1 MVPMT
6 KSMTAPL
13 RFDLRGKRVYVAG
26 HLGLAGSAVVRRLAS
41 EHCEVLTAGR
51 GELDLTQQEAT
62 ETWIKQARPDAIFLA
77 AGRVGGIYANDA
89 FPADFLGDNLAIG
102 LNVLRAAVATKVKKL
117 MFLGSSCIFPRN
129 APQPMTEDLLL
140 TGALEPTNEWYA
152 VAKIAGLKLAQ
163 AYRRQFGVD
172 FISVI
177 PTNLYGPGDNYHP
190 ANSHV
195 PAALIR
201 RFHEAKVKGA
211 DEVVVWGTGQ
221 PKREFLAAD
230 DLGDACIFVMKHY
243 SGEGFLN
250 IGTGE
255 EVSIGE
261 FARLVAEIVGYR
273 GKLVFDTSRPDGP
286 PRKLL
291 DVSKITALGWTAKTP
306 LREGLQATYKD
317 FLAHGATMRER

>member
-1 MVPMT
+1 
-6 KSMTAPL
+6 
-13 RFDLRGKRVYVAG
+13 
-26 HLGLAGSAVVRRLAS
+26 
-41 EHCEVLTAGR
+41 
-51 GELDLTQQEAT
+51 
-62 ETWIKQARPDAIFLA
+62 
-77 AGRVGGIYANDA
+77 
-89 FPADFLGDNLAIG
+89 
-102 LNVLRAAVATKVKKL
+102 
-117 MFLGSSCIFPRN
+117 
-129 APQPMTEDLLL
+129 MTEDLLL

-163 AYRRQFGVD
+163 AYRRQSGVD
-172 FISVI
+172 FISVM
-177 PTNLYGPGDNYHP
+177 PSNLYGPGDNYHP

-201 RFHEAKVKGA
+201 RFHEAKMKGA
-211 DEVVVWGTGQ
+211 DEVVVWGTGR

-230 DLGDACIFVMKHY
+230 DLADACVFLMKHY
-243 SGEGFLN
+243 SGEAFVN
-250 IGTGE
+250 IGTGKE
-255 EVSIGE
+255 ISIAE

-317 FLAHGATMRER
+317 FIAHGATVRER

>member
-1 MVPMT
+1 
-6 KSMTAPL
+6 MTAPL
-13 RFDLRGKRVYVAG
+13 LFDLRGKRVYVAG
-26 HLGLAGSAVVRRLAS
+26 HLGLAGSAIVRRLAS
-41 EHCEVLTAGR
+41 EPCEVLTACR
-51 GELDLTQQEAT
+51 RELDLTQQEAT
-62 ETWIKQARPDAIFLA
+62 ETWIKQVRPDVIFLA
-77 AGRVGGIYANDA
+77 AARVGGIHANEA

-117 MFLGSSCIFPRN
+117 MFLGSSCVFPRN

-163 AYRRQFGVD
+163 AYRRQSGVD
-172 FISVI
+172 FISVM
-177 PTNLYGPGDNYHP
+177 PSNLYGPGDNYHP
-190 ANSHV
+190 AYSHV

-201 RFHEAKVKGA
+201 RFHEAKMKGA
-211 DEVVVWGTGQ
+211 DEVVVWGTGG

-230 DLGDACIFVMKHY
+230 DLADACVFLMKHY
-243 SGEGFLN
+243 SGEAFVN
-250 IGTGE
+250 IGTGKE
-255 EVSIGE
+255 ISIAE

-273 GKLVFDTSRPDGP
+273 GKLVFDTSCPDGP

-317 FLAHGATMRER
+317 FIAHGATVRER